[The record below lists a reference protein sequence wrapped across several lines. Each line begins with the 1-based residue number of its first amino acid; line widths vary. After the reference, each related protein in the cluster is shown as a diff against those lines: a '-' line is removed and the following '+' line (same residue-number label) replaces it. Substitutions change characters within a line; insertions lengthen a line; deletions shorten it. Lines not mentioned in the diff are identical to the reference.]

1 MANDKI
7 RFWPFR
13 GTYEQIMRQPYY
25 DGKIYFAYD
34 TNQIILDVNNSKHI
48 MGGGGGGASG
58 SGIIYANGSEEQ
70 IIKKFPDNDEDFNY
84 TMAMAALENPAV
96 EPPVDGL
103 ILNSDGR
110 FFRVLSVNSENHT
123 LEVLLLAVSGS
134 GGGGPVEQ
142 DLFLDYD
149 GIDLLGSTY
158 IYGQSNVITFTPSST
173 ADSYVSFLLTA
184 KDLDGVYDDVV
195 RQTRLYNGDVYEFN
209 TNLLP
214 KSDNIEI
221 TVLINSPMA
230 KYNRGKGLTQ
240 TFSPIRVLDMYIE
253 KPADITMDIK
263 QTDPALPY
271 IPYFEGLGGAS
282 APVKVNYSID
292 GAEAGA
298 SVTLSSANSKHLQ
311 QLDIPMQPHGM
322 HTIRLWLSTVI
333 NDQEYR
339 SSEIAYEVP
348 FVEAGNEMPIIW
360 VKNELGT
367 ITNYEPAVIQYMVY
381 SAVAEAEG
389 SAVEVSLYRNNDLLN
404 TEEHHY
410 SSGSWLSMDLTPYYE
425 FIEDGVKQN
434 TFSLV
439 CGSATKTINFEI
451 DDRGARDLSL
461 KYPNRLRLNYDSIGR
476 SNKEIRANRTKWVSK
491 VNNYEAELKNFNWYT
506 NGWMNDNDGMG
517 SYLSVANGASVTFPL
532 PLADKE
538 NAMAMNTDASPWTF
552 EIRFRIR
559 NAKKFATLVT
569 EIPKYRYI
577 ITLENGTE
585 VESELGQEKTLE
597 EINAMSNARPMLD
610 SDGNMVMNEA
620 NTTKKIVQ
628 TKKYIAMKFLN
639 SRDEGF
645 AIGTQEAYFN
655 TSGSTVN
662 VKYKENEIINI
673 SFVVDHAKDALS
685 IYLNGILSGVG
696 SLSAIAAISMEN
708 TVKFEINSDYCD
720 FDLYKFRAYPV
731 ALTMPDIIHN
741 YIADIKDID
750 IYDEN
755 QLTDVNDAT
764 ALSYQKLLDYN
775 ASHPDD
781 PTMPYAVIDMT
792 ATAQGTGL
800 PYAKGNKRQVRIEF
814 TNPVADYLLSQP
826 SDKGGISS
834 LRYYTHCPSFT
845 ADNVELDVQGTS
857 SQKYPR
863 RNFKAKFKKAKNWVY
878 TKGELAGK
886 PVFGNPI
893 KDGDE
898 TKYENYTLENGDV
911 LTTDWHVDH
920 GTIGSKTFTWKID
933 YMESSGSYNTGF
945 VNLMGTGIYD
955 KHPLEDLGISGINPD
970 DYRVNVYGF
979 PMLVFHKTGE
989 NEYTYIGR
997 YNMNLDKSSNERYGF
1012 ELKKPHPYVVDPETG
1027 KHPNIKDVAECWELR
1042 DNQGTWCSF
1051 RFPNAEARYN
1061 GFRTLMA
1068 GSNATNPRYE
1078 VAQHFEARYH
1088 TNADQFEYAQNIILG
1103 KSNDKDYSAD
1113 IGGNTLTA
1121 ACNYA
1126 YNKLSH
1132 LESLFKWL
1140 DSTDVSALPL
1150 DPAHYV
1156 PLDEPVRLLVS
1167 GKITKKIKNPAFN
1180 YDEFI
1185 LNPDDY
1191 PEPEFIY
1198 VPDEEEIA
1206 KQAVTYETETSGD
1219 VERTYGIFTK
1229 NSKEYRRQK
1238 FYAEFD
1244 KHLDLDYCCTYFV
1257 MTELMLCYDSRGKNM
1272 MIASWGPREEGGDYI
1287 WYPIFYDVDTQLG
1300 LNNVGAKLWDY
1311 DENNTENGT
1320 YSTKD
1325 SVLWTNLYDV
1335 FYNKVLE
1342 KYVSLRK
1349 TKIDETTIEDAYM
1362 CRGGK
1367 TFDSYAMMG
1376 KRPIIAIG
1384 LDEYYK
1390 YVLPVTQEWIN
1401 QEGNPTTAN
1410 YLYACQG
1417 DRILSRELLIEN
1429 RLLYMD
1435 SKWGG
1440 GAFSINT
1447 GGMAGA
1453 NFRSTGNK
1461 PSTSSDFYLNGKRWD
1476 KATGAYVDDPSIVYP
1491 VKYYDATP
1499 EYKVTPYLN
1508 FFVTTFVDE
1517 NTFRCEEAY
1526 NEAKYPDGI
1535 PTVISPSV
1543 AEGYKSGQVDQ
1554 QLNYFA
1560 GSKYISSF
1568 GDLSTKYMNEI
1579 HFANTERLLDI
1590 TLGSDAPGFY
1600 NAETLHPLELYT
1612 EVNKDGSVKAGHE
1625 KPLLQ
1630 KINLTNMRGVDTY
1643 LDIRSPQKLEEFRAL
1658 GTQLRY
1664 ALFAEGAPLNT
1675 VHLPNTITRLVLT
1688 QNKELKKIITSR
1700 QAPVVADMVDGE
1712 LVYRPHEEYEGLFV
1726 DGLTNY
1732 NAAIDGKGIDSP
1744 ISEISFDGDALG
1756 YGSYIILKNLVDRKN
1771 GAGRTSRLSIRM
1783 TDVNWTPY
1791 VQVEYGES
1799 KIVGTPYYYLT
1810 DHSTFEPYDH
1820 DDALWYEDTLN
1831 GRVYTYNS
1839 NMDESTIQDMS
1850 LFKLFY
1856 DDKNNTPS
1864 NEINQFTNNIESMLN
1879 QQTYPT
1885 ISGEVFISNA
1895 EGEAIKESDLTDKYG
1910 KAFPNLKIRVA
1921 KVDPAY
1927 IAKFIQVLQSG
1938 KEEEIEVIRYPR
1950 EEGAAATVT
1959 QKVPFKQYCD
1969 FLGWATTKNP
1979 TKESDWFVKYNYT
1992 EEHYEPIQNVQEF
2005 SEERNVIT
2013 FYAIFRETPYIVSF
2027 KNPDGTV
2034 VATTTSTYGQPA
2046 KKPSLVPSVDESG
2059 LQLTETYK
2067 FKGFSK
2073 ERVPLDAND
2082 RVINQSL
2089 VNLNNIYVTHD
2100 MDLWVVYRKQDVHEE
2115 ATDINYFVF
2124 QKYSYNE
2131 SRIDGNKFLPA
2142 YIDTATYNVS
2152 DGVMIEI
2159 KPGVKLSGKITLPS
2173 YSPDGKPVIAVGHTF
2188 SSDEYASQGYAW
2200 PTGSL
2205 GGGDITH
2212 IFWYQT
2218 EEKPCQVRMLYDYA
2232 FAGSSSIHS
2241 KLKYYEFTEGFR
2253 YVGPYA
2259 FFRCY
2264 SLDASLFEFNDNL
2277 LVINNVAFQDAFD
2290 ASIGATVLKIPA
2302 SVCAIGQYAFIGL
2315 NTSIGRIQFG
2325 NGEQGSRLTVLMDSN
2340 FVEGYAPADYVF
2352 QGSAIPGSLEFYG
2365 ISETQVN
2372 SFQALIDNGNV
2383 AVTLLYQIPLANR
2396 RFSLAANHQ

>member
-1 MANDKI
+1 MADKVK
-7 RFWPFR
+7 FWPIR
-13 GTYEQIMRQPYY
+13 GTYDQIMHQPYY

-48 MGGGGGGASG
+48 MSGGGGSATG

-70 IIKKFPDNDEDFNY
+70 IIKKFEDIEDDSTY
-84 TMAMAALENPAV
+84 IIPMAALENSAV
-96 EPPVDGL
+96 EPPKDGL

-110 FFRVLSVNSENHT
+110 FFRVLSVDSENQT
-123 LEVLLLAVSGS
+123 IEAALLAVSGS
-134 GGGGPVEQ
+134 GEGGGSGPVEQ

-158 IYGQSNVITFTPSST
+158 IYGQDNIITFAPRST

-214 KSDNIEI
+214 KSNNIEI

-240 TFSPIRVLDMYIE
+240 SFSPIRVLDMYIE

-271 IPYFEGLGGAS
+271 IPYFEGLGGAN
-282 APVKVNYSID
+282 APVKIHYSVD
-292 GAEAGA
+292 GAE
-298 SVTLSSANSKHLQ
+298 SSETETLPSSYSRHAHELN
-311 QLDIPMQPHGM
+311 IPMQPHGM
-322 HTIRLWLSTVI
+322 HTIRLWLTTTI
-333 NDQEYR
+333 NDQEYK

-360 VKNELGT
+360 IKNELGT
-367 ITNYEPAVIQYMVY
+367 ITNYEPAVVQYMVY
-381 SAVAEAEG
+381 SAVAEAQG
-389 SAVEVSLYRNNDLLN
+389 ATVEVSLYHNNDLLN
-404 TEEHHY
+404 TEERRY
-410 SSGSWLSMDLTPYYE
+410 VSGSWLSMDLTPYYE
-425 FIEDGVKQN
+425 FIEDGTKDN
-434 TFSLV
+434 KFSLV
-439 CGSATKTINFEI
+439 CGSASKTIEFVV

-461 KYPNRLRLNYDSIGR
+461 VYSNRLRMNYDSIGR
-476 SNKEIRANRTKWVSK
+476 SNKEIRANRSKWISST
-491 VNNYEAELKNFNWYT
+491 NGYQAELKNFNWYT

-532 PLADKE
+532 PLASGE
-538 NAMAMNTDASPWTF
+538 TAMAMNTDAAPWTF

-585 VESELGQEKTLE
+585 IESELGQEKTLE

-620 NTTKKIVQ
+620 NTTKKVVQ
-628 TKKYIAMKFLN
+628 TEKYIAMKFLN
-639 SRDEGF
+639 SHDEGF

-708 TVKFEINSDYCD
+708 TVKFEINSNYCD

-741 YIADIKDID
+741 YIADIKDIN

-792 ATAQGTGL
+792 ATAQGTDL

-826 SDKGGISS
+826 SNKGGISS

-845 ADNVELDVQGTS
+845 ADNVEIDVQGTS

-863 RNFKAKFKKAKNWVY
+863 RNFKTKFKKAKNWVY

-920 GTIGSKTFTWKID
+920 DTIGSKTFTWKID

-1012 ELKKPHPYVVDPETG
+1012 EIKKPHPFVVDPETG
-1027 KHPNIKDVAECWELR
+1027 KHPNVKDVAECWELR

-1061 GFRTLMA
+1061 GFKTLMA
-1068 GSNATNPRYE
+1068 GSNATNPKYE
-1078 VAQHFEARYH
+1078 VVQHFEARYH
-1088 TNADQFEYAQNIILG
+1088 AKADQFEYAQNIILG

-1150 DPAHYV
+1150 DPANYAT
-1156 PLDEPVRLLVS
+1156 LDEPVRLLVS
-1167 GKITKKIKNPAFN
+1167 GKITKRIENPDFN
-1180 YDEFI
+1180 YDEFV
-1185 LNPDDY
+1185 LDPDNY
-1191 PEPEFIY
+1191 SEPEFIY

-1206 KQAVTYETETSGD
+1206 KQAVTYETETSGG

-1440 GAFSINT
+1440 GAFSITT

-1476 KATGAYVDDPSIVYP
+1476 TATGSYVDDPSIVYP

-1579 HFANTERLLDI
+1579 HFTNTERLLDI

-1643 LDIRSPQKLEEFRAL
+1643 LDVRSPQKLEEFRAL

-1675 VHLPNTITRLVLT
+1675 IHLPNTITRLVLT

-1732 NAAIDGKGIDSP
+1732 DAAIDGKGIDSP
-1744 ISEISFDGDALG
+1744 IAEISLDGDALG
-1756 YGSYIILKNLVDRKN
+1756 YGSYTILKNLVDRKN

-1783 TDVNWTPY
+1783 ADVTWTPY
-1791 VQVEYGES
+1791 VQVEYGEE
-1799 KIVGTPYYYLT
+1799 KLAGVNYYYLT
-1810 DHSTFEPYDH
+1810 DHSTYEPYNHADE
-1820 DDALWYEDTLN
+1820 LWYEDTLN
-1831 GRVYTYNS
+1831 GKVYTYNS
-1839 NMDESTIQDMS
+1839 EMDESIIQDMS
-1850 LFKLFY
+1850 LFELFWN
-1856 DDKNNTPS
+1856 DKNNTPS

-1895 EGEAIKESDLTDKYG
+1895 NGEAIKESDLTDKYG

-1927 IAKFIQVLQSG
+1927 IAKFIQVLQNG
-1938 KEEEIEVIRYPR
+1938 KEEEIDVIRYPH
-1950 EEGAAATVT
+1950 EAGQTVT
-1959 QKVPFKQYCD
+1959 VTEKVPFKQYCD
-1969 FLGWATTKNP
+1969 FLGWSLVKNP
-1979 TKESDWFVKYNYT
+1979 ENDADWFVKYDYT
-1992 EEHYEPIQNVQEF
+1992 NGAYEPILNAQEF
-2005 SEERNVIT
+2005 TDSKNVIT
-2013 FYAIFRETPYIVSF
+2013 LYAIFQETPYTVTF
-2027 KNPDGTV
+2027 KNPDGAI

-2046 KKPSLVPSVDESG
+2046 KAPNIMPSIGGTDLS
-2059 LQLTETYK
+2059 LIETYK
-2067 FKGFSK
+2067 FKGYS
-2073 ERVPLDAND
+2073 RDMVPLTAND
-2082 RVINQSL
+2082 RQINQAL
-2089 VNLNNIYVTHD
+2089 INLDNIYVTHD
-2100 MDLWVVYRKQDVHEE
+2100 MDIWVVYKRQSVYDE
-2115 ATDINYFVF
+2115 AIDP
-2124 QKYSYNE
+2124 KYLSFTKVSYSEGENDTTIPQGYRDESYNIPE
-2131 SRIDGNKFLPA
+2131 GWRVD
-2142 YIDTATYNVS
+2142 
-2152 DGVMIEI
+2152 I
-2159 KPGVKLSGKITLPS
+2159 KEGCELAGKITLPS
-2173 YSPDGKPVIAVGHTF
+2173 YYNGLPIVT
-2188 SSDEYASQGYAW
+2188 
-2200 PTGSL
+2200 L
-2205 GGGDITH
+2205 GGTFTKGNSWGGSKGITH
-2212 IFWYQT
+2212 IFWKSSET
-2218 EEKPCQVRMLYDYA
+2218 EPCKLRTLASNSQ
-2232 FAGSSSIHS
+2232 GSINNYPYSLEYIELPEGLRTIGNRFFMSCSSI
-2241 KLKYYEFTEGFR
+2241 KTITPVPADRAVEGSIILPSGLVMIGTQSFNNAFCIDYTIDLFR
-2253 YVGPYA
+2253 V
-2259 FFRCY
+2259 
-2264 SLDASLFEFNDNL
+2264 
-2277 LVINNVAFQDAFD
+2277 
-2290 ASIGATVLKIPA
+2290 PA
-2302 SVCAIGQYAFIGL
+2302 SVAKWGNMPFVNLYNSCNNFEIGSPTEGSHLYLVSENRNLLDNSGSVSGNL
-2315 NTSIGRIQFG
+2315 YNHNSGRTT
-2325 NGEQGSRLTVLMDSN
+2325 NLT
-2340 FVEGYAPADYVF
+2340 
-2352 QGSAIPGSLEFYG
+2352 FYYR
-2365 ISETQVN
+2365 SETQLTGFGYIV
-2372 SFQALIDNGNV
+2372 SYMYQIDNYNYV
-2383 AVTLLYQIPLANR
+2383 PVN
-2396 RFSLAANHQ
+2396 